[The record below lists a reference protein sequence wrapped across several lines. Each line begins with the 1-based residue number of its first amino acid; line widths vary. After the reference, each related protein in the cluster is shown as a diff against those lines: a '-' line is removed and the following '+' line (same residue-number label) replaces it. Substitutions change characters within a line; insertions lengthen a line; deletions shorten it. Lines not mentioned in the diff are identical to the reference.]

1 MILITGADAL
11 MRLIRDCRFPEE
23 KARRLLNIAWEFGQK
38 AEPCPGGYVHIWYHG
53 KDDAGNHVF
62 SVIEHIGDSPRRKVA
77 TGEIKDYTQ
86 GKTEMPGRSG
96 RATTNRRENKMPR
109 GRTRTAPEPEVAAAN
124 GEAEDF
130 GKYLDKPLT
139 ATMEDYVTWFEDN
152 VAKLEEV
159 PVDKLLA
166 LGSTLYP
173 KFQKSDFNISQRE
186 ARAAEREPEPEP
198 AKPTRGRSTAKPAA
212 SKPAGRSAAKPA
224 ARSGRST
231 TRGRSTAAA
240 GATPEAP
247 F

>member
-1 MILITGADAL
+1 MVWITGAQAL
-11 MRLIRDCRFPEE
+11 DRLTRDCRFAEE
-23 KARRLLNIAWEFGQK
+23 RARRILNIAWEFGNK
-38 AEPCPGGYVHIWYHG
+38 AEPCPGGYVHVFYQG
-53 KDDAGNHVF
+53 PGNGGHLF
-62 SVIEHIGDSPRRKVA
+62 SVVEHIGDSPRRKVA

-86 GKTEMPGRSG
+86 GKTEMPGQSG

-198 AKPTRGRSTAKPAA
+198 AKPTRGRSTAKSAA
-212 SKPAGRSAAKPA
+212 SKPAGRSAAK
-224 ARSGRST
+224 STGRST

-240 GATPEAP
+240 GSTPEAP